1 MSNSRSAF
9 SLVALAFLWISWGNA
24 DAQKAGISSM
34 SVEQQVLFLNLRNNG
49 QHLAA
54 NVGQQIEIS
63 LGAMAPCD
71 PQVSSSSIR
80 LESVALPWPA
90 NPGLATHVYI
100 FHAAA
105 EGEAEVK
112 IPITDCS
119 NPDLPEG
126 LTFTVTIRVGPAGG
140 GPSTPYASS
149 TLDQAN
155 TAPWDRAATNLLNNV
170 RQTFTPSL
178 PRLTGVEVELLVINP
193 GPASA
198 EVTMTLLSAA
208 GKPLAVVS
216 KAVPVDDCR
225 HVLFVFPNVGLP
237 VSPGQVYSIQLSGG
251 TVFGWKYVV
260 GGYASGAASFNGKP
274 LLGDTRSTF
283 LFRTFGAS

>member
-140 GPSTPYASS
+140 GPSTPYASR

-178 PRLTGVEVELLVINP
+178 PRLTGVEVEL
-193 GPASA
+193 
-198 EVTMTLLSAA
+198 
-208 GKPLAVVS
+208 
-216 KAVPVDDCR
+216 
-225 HVLFVFPNVGLP
+225 VFPNVGLP

>member
-1 MSNSRSAF
+1 
-9 SLVALAFLWISWGNA
+9 
-24 DAQKAGISSM
+24 
-34 SVEQQVLFLNLRNNG
+34 
-49 QHLAA
+49 
-54 NVGQQIEIS
+54 
-63 LGAMAPCD
+63 
-71 PQVSSSSIR
+71 
-80 LESVALPWPA
+80 
-90 NPGLATHVYI
+90 
-100 FHAAA
+100 
-105 EGEAEVK
+105 
-112 IPITDCS
+112 
-119 NPDLPEG
+119 
-126 LTFTVTIRVGPAGG
+126 VGPAGG
-140 GPSTPYASS
+140 GPSTPYASR